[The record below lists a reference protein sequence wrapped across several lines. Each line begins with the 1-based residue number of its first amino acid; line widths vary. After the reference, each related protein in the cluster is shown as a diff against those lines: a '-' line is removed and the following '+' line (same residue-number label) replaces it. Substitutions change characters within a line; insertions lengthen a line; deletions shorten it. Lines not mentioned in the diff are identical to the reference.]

1 MLSLKN
7 PHIIL
12 QVFVQCSNVMKCCS
26 IQIVASNDP
35 NMQNMHSFSAA
46 NSCGAPKQL
55 RFRFTKQWSV
65 STGEA
70 YSKMHKY
77 VILCHVLANM
87 QMVFFEV
94 ETCDWFPVNM
104 KISIQN
110 TCSIN
115 YNAFMSCFWMEAR
128 LNIILTFPQVTLQWP
143 HSPRSHLQVW
153 GTLLRRRNVATSL
166 RHIAIGM
173 WWMER

>member
-55 RFRFTKQWSV
+55 KFRFTKQWSLTIC
-65 STGEA
+65 TGQFRLA
-70 YSKMHKY
+70 RHLQNCTKM
-77 VILCHVLANM
+77 L
-87 QMVFFEV
+87 FFATSWQTCKCCFFVV
-94 ETCDWFPVNM
+94 ENYDRIPVNM
-104 KISIQN
+104 EFSFQN
-110 TCSIN
+110 ICLTLYCVYALFLDASP
-115 YNAFMSCFWMEAR
+115 Y
-128 LNIILTFPQVTLQWP
+128 LVNIILTFPQVTLQ
-143 HSPRSHLQVW
+143 
-153 GTLLRRRNVATSL
+153 
-166 RHIAIGM
+166 
-173 WWMER
+173 